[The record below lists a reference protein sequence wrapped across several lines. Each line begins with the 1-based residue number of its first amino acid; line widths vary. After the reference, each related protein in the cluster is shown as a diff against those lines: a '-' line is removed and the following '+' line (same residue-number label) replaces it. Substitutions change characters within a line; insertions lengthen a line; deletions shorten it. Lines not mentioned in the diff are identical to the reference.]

1 MKVNLMTYAVAVRLQ
16 RGVVFAADT
25 RTNAGID
32 NVSQFRKLHFWRRTG
47 DRVLVLLTAGNLAV
61 SQSVISIINEQLS
74 PEVPAD
80 RPTLMNVSSM
90 YRAARLVGDAVRE
103 VRAIDGPSLD
113 ANKTGFSVSCIL
125 GGQVGDE
132 APRLFQI
139 YDEGNF
145 IEATDDTPYLQIG
158 EHKYGKPIL
167 DRVVHP
173 EMRLGEV
180 AKLILLSFDATL
192 RSDLSVG
199 MPIDLLLYER
209 DTLDVRRVRRIDEN
223 DDYYRNLSNQLGRG
237 PQSGGCQHGRVQRLI
252 VNGRHHAR
260 GPRLLFPMQGCFSFI
275 RIKSVEGKSNPSV
288 FAALSQHPS
297 ATIDGRLPR
306 AHENLAA
313 FPEISPA
320 NQRR

>member
-1 MKVNLMTYAVAVRLQ
+1 MTYAVAVRLQ

-74 PEVPAD
+74 PDAPTD
-80 RPTLMNVSSM
+80 RPTLMNVNSM

-103 VRAIDGPSLD
+103 VRALAAS
-113 ANKTGFSVSCIL
+113 KTGFSVSCIL

-192 RSDLSVG
+192 RSNLSVG
-199 MPIDLLLYER
+199 LPIDLLLYER

-223 DDYYRNLSNQLGRG
+223 DDYYRMLSNRWAEALR
-237 PQSGGCQHGRVQRLI
+237 
-252 VNGRHHAR
+252 
-260 GPRLLFPMQGCFSFI
+260 
-275 RIKSVEGKSNPSV
+275 
-288 FAALSQHPS
+288 AAVASM
-297 ATIDGRLPR
+297 DGYKD
-306 AHENLAA
+306 
-313 FPEISPA
+313 
-320 NQRR
+320 

>member
-1 MKVNLMTYAVAVRLQ
+1 MAGHA
-16 RGVVFAADT
+16 
-25 RTNAGID
+25 NA
-32 NVSQFRKLHFWRRTG
+32 T
-47 DRVLVLLTAGNLAV
+47 LAC
-61 SQSVISIINEQLS
+61 SSLAYDGSSVCCH
-74 PEVPAD
+74 
-80 RPTLMNVSSM
+80 
-90 YRAARLVGDAVRE
+90 AARSRLCSPARTVYQDV
-103 VRAIDGPSLD
+103 GPSSRWRELYSPGSSTP
-113 ANKTGFSVSCIL
+113 AAMLSCGKYATGSGQAREAGRRVRYQRSRLRRSALACAAAGARRRAVYLATDLERGSGRLFTGAGDDQVALELGQPTQHRQDQPAARRVSCIL

-192 RSDLSVG
+192 RSNLSVG

-223 DDYYRNLSNQLGRG
+223 DDYYRKLSSQWADTLR
-237 PQSGGCQHGRVQRLI
+237 
-252 VNGRHHAR
+252 
-260 GPRLLFPMQGCFSFI
+260 
-275 RIKSVEGKSNPSV
+275 
-288 FAALSQHPS
+288 AAVASM
-297 ATIDGRLPR
+297 D
-306 AHENLAA
+306 EYKD
-313 FPEISPA
+313 
-320 NQRR
+320 

>member
-1 MKVNLMTYAVAVRLQ
+1 
-16 RGVVFAADT
+16 
-25 RTNAGID
+25 
-32 NVSQFRKLHFWRRTG
+32 
-47 DRVLVLLTAGNLAV
+47 
-61 SQSVISIINEQLS
+61 
-74 PEVPAD
+74 
-80 RPTLMNVSSM
+80 M

-103 VRAIDGPSLD
+103 VRAIDGQSLD
-113 ANKTGFSVSCIL
+113 ASKTGFSVSCIL

-192 RSDLSVG
+192 RSNLSVG

-223 DDYYRNLSNQLGRG
+223 DDYYRKLSNQWAKALR
-237 PQSGGCQHGRVQRLI
+237 
-252 VNGRHHAR
+252 
-260 GPRLLFPMQGCFSFI
+260 
-275 RIKSVEGKSNPSV
+275 
-288 FAALSQHPS
+288 AAVAS
-297 ATIDGRLPR
+297 ID
-306 AHENLAA
+306 E
-313 FPEISPA
+313 FKD
-320 NQRR
+320 

>member
-1 MKVNLMTYAVAVRLQ
+1 MTYAVAVRLQ

-74 PEVPAD
+74 PEAPTD

-113 ANKTGFSVSCIL
+113 ASKTGFSVSCIL

-132 APRLFQI
+132 EPRLFQI

-158 EHKYGKPIL
+158 EQSMVSRFSTAWCTPKCGLARSLSSFCYRSMQRCARTFQSACQSISCCMSATHWICDACGESTRMTTIIESFPTNGPKPSGLRLPAWTSTKIDRQRSPSRPRSSSTISNAGVFFVHKTSRKNAAYRVRFTARIPPVLRTERMAHL
-167 DRVVHP
+167 DP
-173 EMRLGEV
+173 AGGCCT
-180 AKLILLSFDATL
+180 AGF
-192 RSDLSVG
+192 RSGL
-199 MPIDLLLYER
+199 
-209 DTLDVRRVRRIDEN
+209 RRVGVRSTR
-223 DDYYRNLSNQLGRG
+223 
-237 PQSGGCQHGRVQRLI
+237 
-252 VNGRHHAR
+252 
-260 GPRLLFPMQGCFSFI
+260 
-275 RIKSVEGKSNPSV
+275 
-288 FAALSQHPS
+288 
-297 ATIDGRLPR
+297 
-306 AHENLAA
+306 
-313 FPEISPA
+313 
-320 NQRR
+320 

>member
-1 MKVNLMTYAVAVRLQ
+1 MTYAVAVRLQ

-32 NVSQFRKLHFWRRTG
+32 NVAQFRKLHFWRRTG

-61 SQSVISIINEQLS
+61 SQSVISIINEQPS
-74 PEVPAD
+74 PEAPTD
-80 RPTLMNVSSM
+80 CPTLMNVNSM

-113 ANKTGFSVSCIL
+113 ASKTGFSVSCIL

-145 IEATDDTPYLQIG
+145 IEATDDKPYLQIG

-167 DRVVHP
+167 HRGVHP

-180 AKLILLSFDATL
+180 AKLILLSFGATL
-192 RSDLSVG
+192 RSNLSVG
-199 MPIDLLLYER
+199 MPIAHCAG
-209 DTLDVRRVRRIDEN
+209 
-223 DDYYRNLSNQLGRG
+223 RNLRQIRAAARADGCRRALQARRPRG
-237 PQSGGCQHGRVQRLI
+237 GDGYTDETLT
-252 VNGRHHAR
+252 
-260 GPRLLFPMQGCFSFI
+260 RLLRPS
-275 RIKSVEGKSNPSV
+275 SNPSK
-288 FAALSQHPS
+288 LL
-297 ATIDGRLPR
+297 ILW
-306 AHENLAA
+306 
-313 FPEISPA
+313 
-320 NQRR
+320 

>member
-1 MKVNLMTYAVAVRLQ
+1 MTYAVAVRLQ
-16 RGVVFAADT
+16 RGVVFAADI
-25 RTNAGID
+25 RNNAGID

-90 YRAARLVGDAVRE
+90 YRAARLVGD
-103 VRAIDGPSLD
+103 
-113 ANKTGFSVSCIL
+113 
-125 GGQVGDE
+125 E

-192 RSDLSVG
+192 RSNLSVG

-223 DDYYRNLSNQLGRG
+223 DDYYRKLSNQWAGALRAAVAITPAVLVYYFQCRG
-237 PQSGGCQHGRVQRLI
+237 LFRSLKPHAKMSRIGSRSRKTSSLQPSRCSQS
-252 VNGRHHAR
+252 
-260 GPRLLFPMQGCFSFI
+260 
-275 RIKSVEGKSNPSV
+275 
-288 FAALSQHPS
+288 
-297 ATIDGRLPR
+297 
-306 AHENLAA
+306 
-313 FPEISPA
+313 SPTK
-320 NQRR
+320 

>member
-1 MKVNLMTYAVAVRLQ
+1 MTYAVAVRLQ
-16 RGVVFAADT
+16 RGLVFAADT

-61 SQSVISIINEQLS
+61 SQSVISIIDEQLS

-113 ANKTGFSVSCIL
+113 ANKTGFSCIL

-132 APRLFQI
+132 APRRFQT
-139 YDEGNF
+139 YDEGKF
-145 IEATDDTPYLQIG
+145 IEATDDTPYLQIC
-158 EHKYGKPIL
+158 EHKYGKPML

-192 RSDLSVG
+192 RSNLSVG
-199 MPIDLLLYER
+199 MPIDLLLYAR

-223 DDYYRNLSNQLGRG
+223 DDYYRKLSNQWAEALR
-237 PQSGGCQHGRVQRLI
+237 
-252 VNGRHHAR
+252 
-260 GPRLLFPMQGCFSFI
+260 
-275 RIKSVEGKSNPSV
+275 
-288 FAALSQHPS
+288 AAVASM
-297 ATIDGRLPR
+297 D
-306 AHENLAA
+306 EYK
-313 FPEISPA
+313 E
-320 NQRR
+320 

>member
-1 MKVNLMTYAVAVRLQ
+1 MTYAVAVRLQ
-16 RGVVFAADT
+16 RGLVFAADT

-74 PEVPAD
+74 PEAPTD

-103 VRAIDGPSLD
+103 VRAIDGP
-113 ANKTGFSVSCIL
+113 

-192 RSDLSVG
+192 RSNLSVG

-223 DDYYRNLSNQLGRG
+223 DDYY
-237 PQSGGCQHGRVQRLI
+237 
-252 VNGRHHAR
+252 
-260 GPRLLFPMQGCFSFI
+260 
-275 RIKSVEGKSNPSV
+275 
-288 FAALSQHPS
+288 
-297 ATIDGRLPR
+297 
-306 AHENLAA
+306 
-313 FPEISPA
+313 
-320 NQRR
+320 

>member
-1 MKVNLMTYAVAVRLQ
+1 MTYAVAVRLQ
-16 RGVVFAADT
+16 RGMVFAADT

-74 PEVPAD
+74 PDAPTD
-80 RPTLMNVSSM
+80 RPTLMNVNSM

-103 VRAIDGPSLD
+103 VRALD
-113 ANKTGFSVSCIL
+113 ASKTGFSASCIL

-192 RSDLSVG
+192 RSNLLVG
-199 MPIDLLLYER
+199 MPIEILLY
-209 DTLDVRRVRRIDEN
+209 
-223 DDYYRNLSNQLGRG
+223 
-237 PQSGGCQHGRVQRLI
+237 
-252 VNGRHHAR
+252 
-260 GPRLLFPMQGCFSFI
+260 
-275 RIKSVEGKSNPSV
+275 
-288 FAALSQHPS
+288 
-297 ATIDGRLPR
+297 
-306 AHENLAA
+306 
-313 FPEISPA
+313 
-320 NQRR
+320 